1 METGFTGTFV
11 ISWSQTELDGLVSA
25 PTDALRI
32 GAVWSWHG
40 DSLRLDGPT
49 ELLRLEGAEGEADMR
64 RRAARSVRRLVGAAV
79 DPGAATATWDE
90 TVPDRSFVITDGMRR
105 YTATLIEAGAGRL
118 PLLMFVDELT
128 SEEGAVI
135 GAVPK
140 RGKLMFRRSVGS
152 VAGQT

>member
-49 ELLRLEGAEGEADMR
+49 ELLRLEGAEGEEKDKADE
-64 RRAARSVRRLVGAAV
+64 AAALAASQLRL
-79 DPGAATATWDE
+79 
-90 TVPDRSFVITDGMRR
+90 
-105 YTATLIEAGAGRL
+105 L
-118 PLLMFVDELT
+118 
-128 SEEGAVI
+128 
-135 GAVPK
+135 
-140 RGKLMFRRSVGS
+140 
-152 VAGQT
+152 